1 MALTQNFP
9 NEPPQ
14 SPLIMSGLP
23 AHGLAQPVA
32 KPPMCTSKFTLWRLY
47 AITIISSVLM
57 LPVTATNPD
66 MQGVAK
72 QAGTEYV
79 KGFAKEGGKNT
90 ADYVAEN
97 GDEHISDA
105 QRQVDNAKAQAQVGG
120 VMSLFPRSAQIEVV
134 TLGFF
139 IIVIGPVGKTLWLLL
154 RSLNRRQNFL
164 GFLLL
169 HSSE

>member
-1 MALTQNFP
+1 
-9 NEPPQ
+9 
-14 SPLIMSGLP
+14 
-23 AHGLAQPVA
+23 
-32 KPPMCTSKFTLWRLY
+32 
-47 AITIISSVLM
+47 M

-105 QRQVDNAKAQAQVGG
+105 QRQVDDAKAQAQVGG
-120 VMSLFPRSAQIEVV
+120 VHVALSP
-134 TLGFF
+134 LGSDWSCHSWVF
-139 IIVIGPVGKTLWLLL
+139 IYYYRACGQNIVAASQEL
-154 RSLNRRQNFL
+154 
-164 GFLLL
+164 
-169 HSSE
+169 E

>member
-1 MALTQNFP
+1 MALTQKFP

-23 AHGLAQPVA
+23 THSLAQPVA

-47 AITIISSVLM
+47 AITIISSVLI

-97 GDEHISDA
+97 GDENISDA
-105 QRQVDNAKAQAQVGG
+105 QRQVDDAKAQAQVGG
-120 VMSLFPRSAQIEVV
+120 VHVLLSRSAQIEVV
-134 TLGFF
+134 TLGFLF
-139 IIVIGPVGKTLWLLL
+139 IIIGPVGKILWLLL

-164 GFLLL
+164 SFLLL
-169 HSSE
+169 HPSE